1 MLPPSSSFLA
11 QTTTTELSNVALPI
25 QRFLPLRRYP
35 PGTFLAE
42 VFRFVASLPIS
53 GSVRANPRIFLK
65 VKASGMNLSLCSS
78 LPSKSIVYIP
88 RQLWTAMNVPIE
100 ASIFPASKPQAP
112 IVWRD
117 RPGPPKSVRWNPLRL
132 SLAISSLCS

>member
-1 MLPPSSSFLA
+1 LPPSSSFLA
-11 QTTTTELSNVALPI
+11 QTITIEFSNVEFPI

-42 VFRFVASLPIS
+42 VFRLVASLPDS

-88 RQLWTAMNVPIE
+88 RQLWAIMNVPIE
-100 ASIFPASKPQAP
+100 VSILPISYPQAP

-117 RPGPPKSVRWNPLRL
+117 SPGPPKSVRWNPFRP
-132 SLAISSLCS
+132 SLARSSLIS